1 MSGHTPTRWIPFSV
15 ISTLG
20 ILFVCV
26 FITLKASSQYIVSAA
41 LMTEHEWESRMAP
54 KAGDIMKTNINM
66 RSWTRKR
73 SFCKLQ
79 SITQMWGTVIV
90 WEINDQYFLRLCH
103 AFKNSSE
110 PGRLHL
116 STGCSAPLE
125 IFLSIKIEV
134 QKESKVFFH
143 RSFDLLFLKFTHIL
157 VPVY

>member
-1 MSGHTPTRWIPFSV
+1 MHTRWIPFSV

-26 FITLKASSQYIVSAA
+26 FVTLKASSQYIFSAA
-41 LMTEHEWESRMAP
+41 LMTEHEWESGMAP
-54 KAGDIMKTNINM
+54 KTGDIMKTNINM

-73 SFCKLQ
+73 FLCKLQ
-79 SITQMWGTVIV
+79 STTQMWGTVIV
-90 WEINDQYFLRLCH
+90 WEINNQYDEQYFLRLCH

-116 STGCSAPLE
+116 SIGCSAPLE

-143 RSFDLLFLKFTHIL
+143 KSFDLLFFKFIHVL